1 MRFSV
6 VLLFLCAVRLF
17 AADENPEV
25 RFLSN
30 TRQLIY
36 DGKRSGEGYFSPD
49 GKRLIFQSEREP
61 ENPFY
66 QIYLLDLLS
75 GESTRVSPGHGKT
88 TCGFFQPGTNR
99 VLFASTHLDP
109 QTLAKEKAELEFR
122 ASGKQRRYS
131 WDYDPEMDI
140 FSGNQDGSEMLQLTK
155 ARGYDAEASFSPSG
169 DEIVFCSTR
178 AAYDQPENDPEVQ
191 RRLERDPAW
200 FGDIYLMN
208 ADGSN
213 VRRLTTAP
221 GYDGGPFFSP
231 SGSRILWRRFDE
243 TGMNADVYT
252 MDRTGGTVM
261 RLTDFKCMSWA
272 PYYWP
277 GESYVIFTANKL
289 GFDNFELFLVDRKG
303 EKEPVRVTHTP
314 GFDGLPVFSPK
325 GDKLCWT
332 SGRTSDGKS
341 QLFIADWNH
350 QAALDALRKAPLREK
365 MKLSTDKLGVVPDEA
380 RNIANTIAVVYQE
393 KPFASDI
400 SADDLRRQ
408 VAWLAADARDGRM
421 TGTPGAQ
428 AAAEWIAN
436 YFEAIGLKP
445 LGDSLYEP
453 FEFDAGVK
461 MIPDKNSFSMIP
473 IFPAGRVDPAVKQE
487 IEPIRLKERTFTLDR
502 EFRPMAFSD
511 SGEAEGEVVF
521 AGYGLSVPDGASA
534 RYNSYEGLDVKDKI
548 VLVLRYVPEG
558 VDAPRRA
565 HLNRYAGLR
574 YKVMMARERGAKAV
588 LVVSGPNSPQAG
600 ELVPMT
606 GDGALAGSGVLAV
619 SINATTADALLESS
633 GKKLKELQSALD
645 TENPHAES
653 GFILP
658 KVRVKL
664 SVGVEHIKKMD
675 RNVIAFLPS
684 GLPTSRGDFTG
695 DSVKVTHFPDPESIL
710 VGAHYDHLGRGGAGS
725 SMARSGEEGQ
735 IHPGAD
741 DNASGTAFVLELAAN
756 LAAEQKAHP
765 EKFKR
770 NVVFALWSGEEI
782 GIVGSAAFATRPPLD
797 LTKVTAY
804 LNADMVGRLRDNKLT
819 VQGVGSSKIW
829 RKLLEKRN
837 VAAGFN
843 LVLQDDPYLPTDTT
857 SIYPKRIPVLNFFT
871 GAHEDY
877 HRPTDTP
884 EKLDY
889 EGLVRI
895 TNFAR
900 SLILDLASAPERPEF
915 ARVERSDSP
924 GGSRETLRAYLGTI
938 PDYTTEV
945 KGVKISG
952 VRGGSPAEK
961 GGVQGGDVIVEF
973 GAQKIANIYDYTYAL
988 DAVKIG
994 TPVKLVVERNGKR
1007 QELTVTPEARK

>member
-1 MRFSV
+1 MRFSIV
-6 VLLFLCAVRLF
+6 PFVLCAVRLF
-17 AADENPEV
+17 AADENPES

-49 GKRLIFQSEREP
+49 GKRLIFQGEREP

-75 GESTRVSPGHGKT
+75 GESTRVSPGLGKT
-88 TCGFFQPGTNR
+88 TCAFFQPGTNR

-109 QTLAKEKAELEFR
+109 QALAKQKAELEFR

-140 FSGNQDGSEMLQLTK
+140 FSSDQDGSGILQLTK
-155 ARGYDAEASFSPSG
+155 ARGYDAEASFSPTG

-178 AAYDQPENDPEVQ
+178 VAYEQPENDPEVQ

-208 ADGSN
+208 ADCSN

-221 GYDGGPFFSP
+221 GYDGGAFFSP
-231 SGSRILWRRFDE
+231 SGSRIIWRRFDE
-243 TGMNADVYT
+243 SGMNADVYT

-289 GFDNFELFLVDRKG
+289 GFDNFELFIVDRNG

-350 QAALDALRKAPLREK
+350 AAALDALRKAPLREK
-365 MKLSTDKLGVVPDEA
+365 TKLSIDKVGAAPDAA
-380 RNIANTIAVVYQE
+380 RNIANTVAVVYQE
-393 KPFASDI
+393 KPFVSDI

-408 VAWLAADARDGRM
+408 VGWLAADAREGRM
-421 TGTPGAQ
+421 TGTPGAK
-428 AAAEWIAN
+428 AAAEWIAD
-436 YFEAIGLKP
+436 YFKAIGLKP
-445 LGDSLYEP
+445 LGDSFHEP

-461 MIPDKNSFSMIP
+461 MIPDKNSFSLIP
-473 IFPAGRVDPAVKQE
+473 IFPAGRVDAAGKQE
-487 IEPIRLKERTFTLDR
+487 IEPIRLQERTFTLDR
-502 EFRPMAFSD
+502 DFRPIAFSD

-600 ELVPMT
+600 ELLPMT

-619 SINATTADALLESS
+619 SINATTAEVLLESS

-645 TENPHAES
+645 TENPHAEA
-653 GFILP
+653 GFVLP

-664 SVGVEHIKKMD
+664 SVGVEHIKKND
-675 RNVIAFLPS
+675 RNVIAL
-684 GLPTSRGDFTG
+684 LAA
-695 DSVKVTHFPDPESIL
+695 PESNAESVV
-710 VGAHYDHLGRGGAGS
+710 VGAHYDHLGRGSAGS

-735 IHPGAD
+735 IHYGAD
-741 DNASGTAFVLELAAN
+741 DNASGTAFVLELAAQ

-765 EKFKR
+765 ENFKR
-770 NVVFALWSGEEI
+770 NILFALWSGEEL
-782 GIVGSAAFATRPPLD
+782 GLVGSAAFVRQPPLD
-797 LTKVTAY
+797 LGKVTAY
-804 LNADMVGRLRDNKLT
+804 LNADMVGRLRDNKLI
-819 VQGVGSSKIW
+819 VQGVGSSKLW

-895 TNFAR
+895 TSFAR

-924 GGSRETLRAYLGTI
+924 GVSRETLRAYLGTI

-961 GGVQGGDVIVEF
+961 GGLQGGDVIVEF

-1007 QELTVTPEARK
+1007 QEMTVTPEARK